1 METWIKN
8 KNNILKI
15 HDNYTSTNR
24 LSEETCPNKVYDSAI
39 SCKQRDKLRSLCFA
53 LLALIYII
61 GKGTG
66 LIYNKDINY
75 YIPIKEL
82 T

>member
-1 METWIKN
+1 METRIKN

-24 LSEETCPNKVYDSAI
+24 LSEET
-39 SCKQRDKLRSLCFA
+39 
-53 LLALIYII
+53 YII